1 MAFQTIDKSSYAKDL
16 SLWVE
21 RLVDFRCREALRGTS
36 KGNVHRAMPED
47 GASRP

>member
-1 MAFQTIDKSSYAKDL
+1 MKLL

-21 RLVDFRCREALRGTS
+21 RVVDFWCRKALRGTS